1 MFGVWTYQRT
11 MLTPALRKRSKL
23 VNRDFAS
30 FHAYNALARKPDN
43 VVASSGWKQVL
54 TDAPLVWDAADAD
67 TFETLTFHVLPETYP
82 MGRNSMKA
90 PPPPRSPSSGGR
102 SGRARGVHRRTARAL
117 PYPAPGGQV
126 VMRRPCSQTC
136 CNQRPFYFFSTLCLI
151 ELCTLWNSE

>member
-43 VVASSGWKQVL
+43 PQ
-54 TDAPLVWDAADAD
+54 PI
-67 TFETLTFHVLPETYP
+67 E
-82 MGRNSMKA
+82 R
-90 PPPPRSPSSGGR
+90 GR

-126 VMRRPCSQTC
+126 VMRRLCSQTC

-151 ELCTLWNSE
+151 ELRTLWNSE